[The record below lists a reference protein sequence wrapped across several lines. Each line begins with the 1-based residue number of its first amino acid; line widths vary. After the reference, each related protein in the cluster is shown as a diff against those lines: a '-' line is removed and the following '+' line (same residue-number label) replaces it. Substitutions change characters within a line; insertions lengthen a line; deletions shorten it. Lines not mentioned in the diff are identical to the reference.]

1 MLAMLDDVDRSDTA
15 TVAAVWKRLQ
25 ILLEE
30 HAAAEEK
37 LFYPRLMDLGTGAGS
52 KDSAEGETR
61 DAVHDHNQIRDATA
75 KVGALEV
82 GSDAWWEAV
91 AGARQEH
98 SDHMG
103 EEERESLADFRRHA
117 SLQLR
122 HDLAV
127 QFAAFEAEHDGGI
140 QARDRDVDDYHR
152 ENRIDPTPLHG
163 FRTDRSNHH
172 QQHLPGEHHHSSNP
186 AEPGAEWSF

>member
-1 MLAMLDDVDRSDTA
+1 MDITELILSDHHEQRRMFATLDDIDRADTA
-15 TVAAVWKRLQ
+15 TLSAVWKRLQ
-25 ILLEE
+25 ILLEV

-37 LFYPRLMDLGTGAGS
+37 HFYPELMQVGVGEGS

-61 DAVHDHNQIRDATA
+61 DAVHDHNEIRDAIA
-75 KVGALEV
+75 KVADHEV
-82 GSDAWWEAV
+82 GSDGWWGAV
-91 AGARQEH
+91 AGAREEN

-127 QFAAFEAEHDGGI
+127 KFAAYEAEHAGGI
-140 QARDRDVDDYHR
+140 DAHDRDVDHY
-152 ENRIDPTPLHG
+152 IDAT
-163 FRTDRSNHH
+163 
-172 QQHLPGEHHHSSNP
+172 E
-186 AEPGAEWSF
+186 

>member
-1 MLAMLDDVDRSDTA
+1 MDITELILNDHHEQRRMFAMLDDIDRADTA
-15 TVAAVWKRLQ
+15 TLAAVWKRLQ
-25 ILLEE
+25 ILLEV

-37 LFYPRLMDLGTGAGS
+37 LFYPRLMDLGTGEGS

-61 DAVHDHNQIRDATA
+61 DAIHDHNEIRDAVA
-75 KVGALEV
+75 KVADHEV
-82 GSDAWWEAV
+82 GSDGWWEAV
-91 AGARQEH
+91 AGAREEN

-127 QFAAFEAEHDGGI
+127 KFAAYEAEHAGGI
-140 QARDRDVDDYHR
+140 EAHDRDVDTYI
-152 ENRIDPTPLHG
+152 EKTTP
-163 FRTDRSNHH
+163 
-172 QQHLPGEHHHSSNP
+172 
-186 AEPGAEWSF
+186 